1 MAEEHHQLLLG
12 TSPGSTPPS
21 RLRGHARL
29 PEGSTPDR
37 LARYP
42 PIIMQP
48 PEHVW
53 QAFLDLPYA
62 ACLVKSLL
70 AHASQ
75 KA

>member
-1 MAEEHHQLLLG
+1 MAEEHRRLLLG
-12 TSPGSTPPS
+12 TSPGPTPPS

-29 PEGSTPDR
+29 AEGSTSDR
-37 LARYP
+37 LAHYP
-42 PIIMQP
+42 PINMQR

-53 QAFLDLPYA
+53 QAFLNLPYA